1 MHYSKLF
8 KGLISEVKTRKQY
21 DAIPNPYRVL
31 AFIGVLPF
39 ILSALINFLFYIVFD
54 FIFNGLA
61 SSTRYLENWVDE
73 KKKGVNHAT
82 EAVLFF
88 VTMPTI
94 FFFNVLLSG
103 FALLYYFIW
112 FFLQVDLFVATLGGT
127 RWQPYISSAKFDDE
141 DDYVVKTNGAA
152 AIIFSVASF
161 SLVALAIILAIFDY
175 PTAISG
181 SLLTM
186 IAVPLIFK
194 KGKADAV
201 VIDAPNEENEN

>member
-1 MHYSKLF
+1 MNYSALF
-8 KGLISEVKTRKQY
+8 KGLISEAKTRKQY
-21 DAIPNPYRVL
+21 EAIPMPYRAL

-39 ILSALINFLFYIVFD
+39 ILSALINLLFYIVFD

-127 RWQPYISSAKFDDE
+127 RWQPYISNAKFDDE

-175 PTAISG
+175 PVAIYG

-194 KGKADAV
+194 KGKAEA
-201 VIDAPNEENEN
+201 AESNTPNEENEN